1 MNDGKD
7 SNWINGACILASH
20 AFNNSDLPCS
30 ENVVHGRQMVVALAN
45 SNWDPEFYQW
55 ACDHFTKVVVGIGLT
70 YNCCP
75 AYSIVNPTAIKSFA
89 RFGAFDFT
97 GSGSL
102 DPANGGN
109 GRSTAAAKQL
119 AQCIKTSCCGGP
131 RIPAPVDVAKDD
143 VTIVVKES
151 NGQFIPKTMGI
162 HAARDIMSKWSH
174 VGWSLPPP
182 IESLNKE
189 PIKNP
194 N

>member
-30 ENVVHGRQMVVALAN
+30 ENVVHGRQMVVAIAN
-45 SNWDPEFYQW
+45 SNWNPEFYQW
-55 ACDHFTKVVVGIGLT
+55 ACDNFTKVVVGIGLP
-70 YNCCP
+70 YDCCP
-75 AYSIVNPTAIKSFA
+75 AYSIVNPTVIKSFA
-89 RFGAFDFT
+89 DGAFDFT
-97 GSGSL
+97 GNGSS
-102 DPANGGN
+102 D
-109 GRSTAAAKQL
+109 SYKDAAKQL
-119 AQCIKTSCCGGP
+119 DQCIKASCCGGP
-131 RIPAPVDVAKDD
+131 RIPTPVDVAKDD